1 MSYRT
6 DTETERRPTQGEREA
21 EARARRRQEL
31 SAKEQVG
38 EHGVLTAD
46 QSLALPSRAPIM
58 RGSVGLVEGRAD
70 QGASRCHALLLTKA

>member
-1 MSYRT
+1 MKALAISTMHSPARTPAARSSMSYRT
-6 DTETERRPTQGEREA
+6 ETETERRPTQGEREA

-46 QSLALPSRAPIM
+46 QSLALPS
-58 RGSVGLVEGRAD
+58 
-70 QGASRCHALLLTKA
+70 